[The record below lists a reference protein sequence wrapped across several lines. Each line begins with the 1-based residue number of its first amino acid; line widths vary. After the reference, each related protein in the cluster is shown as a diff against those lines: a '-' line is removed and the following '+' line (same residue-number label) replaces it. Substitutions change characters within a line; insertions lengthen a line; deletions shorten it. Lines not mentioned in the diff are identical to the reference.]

1 METKTMEITI
11 EPSKFQ
17 RLMGNVLLQHQGVA
31 LDANVAQFT
40 ENGVSF
46 NDISLEVV
54 IINAV
59 FGKGFFLNYST
70 DDDEEVPFSK
80 SLLEQMK
87 YGFGDDEKVRVFTHE
102 GKIHIEGKTDRYE
115 ENLMDIE
122 ATPAP
127 NKFSTDDVLGIIPT
141 KFVTNTQILI
151 NPDVLSGLQK
161 SEALHFVC
169 DGKKLDVIVEDVGK
183 FTKEIIPVKIGT
195 KKTDK
200 GGNKKVIGELDMVFD
215 AKLFKDVLNQFGGE
229 VWLSFGKDGVVF
241 SQRDDDHMLTYCLTS
256 R

>member
-1 METKTMEITI
+1 MEIAI

-31 LDANVAQFT
+31 LDANVAHFT
-40 ENGVSF
+40 DKGVAF

-54 IINAV
+54 IMSIV
-59 FGKGFFLNYST
+59 FAKGFFLDYST
-70 DDDEEVPFSK
+70 DGDEEVPLSK
-80 SLLEQMK
+80 SLLEQLK
-87 YGFGDDEKVRVFTHE
+87 YGFGNDEKVRVFTHE

-115 ENLMDIE
+115 EDLMDIE

-127 NKFSTDDVLGIIPT
+127 TEFATDKILGIIPT
-141 KFVTNTQILI
+141 DFAANTQILI
-151 NPDVLSGLQK
+151 NPDVLSGLPK

-183 FTKEIIPVKIGT
+183 FTKEIVPVKVGT
-195 KKTDK
+195 TKTDK
-200 GGNKKVIGELDMVFD
+200 GGNKKVIGELDMIFD
-215 AKLFKDVLNQFGGE
+215 AKLFGDVLSQFAGGE
-229 VWLSFGKDGVVF
+229 VWLTFGTDGVVF
-241 SQRDDDHMLTYCLTS
+241 SQREKDHMLTYCLTS